1 MTNRY
6 YRLARSSAE
15 KFRTLENYGQ
25 VWQIDHFFL
34 PREELPYWLQDYP
47 HLDLAKLDLR
57 FAEKPKSKK
66 IPQIMMSAG
75 VIYMNAS
82 VYDAHFRGFV
92 QDSVTAMSLLI
103 SGEAHYFLRPD
114 VVIDCLDE
122 DRSKWRQRRDGYRYS
137 WPSLVL
143 KNVPENA
150 PALFRP
156 GPSPEFWNQPVF
168 SEQFVETCKKNK
180 VIGAAFEEVYPLA
193 EDARDD

>member
-6 YRLARSSAE
+6 YRLAPSAAE
-15 KFRTLENYGQ
+15 KVRIIENYGA
-25 VWQIDHFFL
+25 VWLIDHFFL
-34 PREELPYWLQDYP
+34 PREELPYWLQDDP
-47 HLDLAKLDLR
+47 ELDLAKLDLR
-57 FAEKPKSKK
+57 FKATPKSKK
-66 IPQIMMSAG
+66 IPQMMKSAG
-75 VIYMNAS
+75 KLYMNAAI
-82 VYDAHFRGFV
+82 YDNHFAGFV
-92 QDSVTAMSLLI
+92 QDSVTPMSLLI

-122 DRSKWRQRRDGYRYS
+122 KRSKWRQRRDGYRYS

-156 GPSPEFWNQPVF
+156 GPSPEFWSHPVF

-180 VIGAAFEEVYPLA
+180 VIGAVFEEVYPLA
-193 EDARDD
+193 ADARND

>member
-6 YRLARSSAE
+6 YRLARSAAE
-15 KFRTLENYGQ
+15 KVRIIESYGEF
-25 VWQIDHFFL
+25 WRIDHYFL
-34 PREELPYWLQDYP
+34 PREELPYWLQDKP
-47 HLDLAKLDLR
+47 DLDLAKLDLR

-66 IPQIMMSAG
+66 IPQIVMSAG
-75 VIYMNAS
+75 KIYMNAS

-92 QDSVTAMSLLI
+92 QDSVTPMSLLI
-103 SGEAHYFLRPD
+103 SGEAHYILRPD

-122 DRSKWRQRRDGYRYS
+122 DRSKWRQRDDGYRYS

-143 KNVPENA
+143 RNVPENA

-180 VIGAAFEEVYPLA
+180 VFGAVFEEVYPLA
-193 EDARDD
+193 EDARND